1 MDHFYI
7 PTEIYFGE
15 NALGRLQE
23 LQVKKVCII
32 ADPFISG
39 GELIHPVIRPLA
51 QAGIEYVVF
60 SGVSPDPST
69 ELVRDGS
76 QAYVQN
82 GCDCVIGVGGGSTMD
97 TAKAVRRIATGI
109 TGQTN
114 VPLICIPTTSG
125 TGSEVTPFA
134 VISDL
139 KTEEK
144 VPLSAPDMAPTEAI
158 LDSRMVASMPAGIA
172 ASTGMDTL
180 THVFEAYVSRN
191 HNEFSDA
198 LAEKTVE
205 ICGRYLYRS
214 FSEADP
220 ESRGKMQTAAAM
232 AGMAFGYVGVGAAHS
247 IAHQLGAQ
255 LQIAH
260 GQAVALLLP
269 YVIEYNTDMLDETKC
284 RDHLQSAFDAEK
296 NMERY
301 GALAER
307 LGLPGGASEASV
319 NMLCSRLRRMAVSMK
334 LPQSIREIL
343 PELSWEAY
351 EARIGSMAKNAMLD
365 PCTQANPRVPS
376 VQEYETLYRLI
387 W

>member
-7 PTEIYFGE
+7 PTEIWFGGS
-15 NALGRLQE
+15 ALSRLEQ
-23 LQVKKVCII
+23 LQAEKVCIV
-32 ADPFISG
+32 ADPFVSG
-39 GELIHPVIRPLA
+39 GELIRPVIRPLA
-51 QAGIEYVVF
+51 QKGIDYVVF

-69 ELVRDGS
+69 DLVRDGVK
-76 QAYVQN
+76 AYVQN

-97 TAKAVRRIATGI
+97 TAKAVRHIAVGI
-109 TGQTN
+109 TGQKN

-139 KTEEK
+139 RTEEK
-144 VPLSAPDMAPTEAI
+144 VPLSTPDMAPTEAI
-158 LDSRMVASMPAGIA
+158 LDERMVASMPAGIA

-180 THVFEAYVSRN
+180 THVFEAYVSSGR
-191 HNEFSDA
+191 NEFSDA

-205 ICGRYLYRS
+205 ICGRFLYRS

-220 ESRGKMQTAAAM
+220 EARGKMQTAAAM

-260 GQAVALLLP
+260 GQAVAMLLP
-269 YVIEYNTDMLDETKC
+269 LIIEYNADLLDETKHPD
-284 RDHLQSAFDAEK
+284 RIQSAALTQEIIR
-296 NMERY
+296 RY
-301 GALAER
+301 AALSVRLDLPGDPHAGAI
-307 LGLPGGASEASV
+307 LGLSSY
-319 NMLCSRLRRMAVSMK
+319 LRRLAFSMK
-334 LPQSIREIL
+334 LPGTVRQMVPDLSREEYEGRIR
-343 PELSWEAY
+343 
-351 EARIGSMAKNAMLD
+351 SMARNAMLD
-365 PCTQANPRVPS
+365 PCTQTNPRTPS
-376 VQEYETLYRLI
+376 EEEYMALFRMI

>member
-15 NALGRLQE
+15 DALGRLEQ
-23 LQVKKVCII
+23 LQAAKACIV

-39 GELIHPVIRPLA
+39 GELIRPVIRPLA
-51 QAGIEYVVF
+51 QAGIGYVVF

-69 ELVRDGS
+69 DLVRDGV

-109 TGQTN
+109 TGQTD

-144 VPLSAPDMAPTEAI
+144 VPLSSPDMAPAEAI
-158 LDSRMVASMPAGIA
+158 LDARMVASMPAGIA

-180 THVFEAYVSRN
+180 THVFEAYVSRGR
-191 HNEFSDA
+191 NEFSDA

-214 FSEADP
+214 YAEADP
-220 ESRGKMQTAAAM
+220 EARGKMQIAAAM

-247 IAHQLGAQ
+247 MAHQLGAQ
-255 LQIAH
+255 FQIAH
-260 GQAVALLLP
+260 GEAVALLLP
-269 YVIEYNTDMLDETKC
+269 YIIEYNTDLLGETKC
-284 RDHLQSAFDAEK
+284 RDHLQGAGDAEK
-296 NMERY
+296 VMERY
-301 GALAER
+301 GMLAAR
-307 LGLPGGASEASV
+307 LGLPEGASEASV

-343 PELSWEAY
+343 PELSWTAY
-351 EARIGSMAKNAMLD
+351 ESRIRSMAKNAMLD
-365 PCTQANPRVPS
+365 PCTETNPRVPS
-376 VQEYETLYRLI
+376 AQDYETLYRII